1 MKTVLVSFY
10 SDIGES
16 NYYSDHSKRL
26 IKNCEELD
34 IPYDVREK
42 ESLGDYQLNCLS
54 KPQFL
59 LDTLNELDEP
69 IVWMDIDSILHKSLD
84 LFDEL
89 SEFDIA
95 FASSNG
101 LVSGA
106 KASPIFLNNTD
117 SAKEFLKHWIN
128 NTKMVLERKDKW
140 FDHEVLFPLL
150 NQFSHKSSNIQI
162 AYLPPTYCVWPG
174 NTNEDSAITMGLA
187 DNESKKDGLRK
198 MGMEESL
205 IDWQSTGNK
214 FLDDEGKV
222 KS

>member
-1 MKTVLVSFY
+1 MKTILVSFY
-10 SDIGES
+10 SDIDES
-16 NYYSDHSKRL
+16 KYYSEHSKRL
-26 IKNCEELD
+26 TKNCEELD
-34 IPYDVREK
+34 IPYDIREK
-42 ESLGDYQLNCLS
+42 ESLGDYQSNCLS

-59 LDTLNELDEP
+59 LDVLNELDKP

-89 SEFDIA
+89 SNFDVA

-117 SAKEFLKHWIN
+117 SAKEFLKYWIGN
-128 NTKMVLERKDKW
+128 ANAVLERKDKW

-150 NQFSHKSSNIQI
+150 NQFSHKSSPIQI

-174 NTNEDSAITMGLA
+174 HTTEDTAITMGLA
-187 DNESKKDGLRK
+187 DNESKKDGLRD
-198 MGMEESL
+198 MGMGEGHIE
-205 IDWQSTGNK
+205 WQSTGNK
-214 FLDDEGKV
+214 FLDNEGKV
-222 KS
+222 KL